1 MTWRFRG
8 AAWTITAAM
17 LVAFAAGCG
26 DDDDDDDGGNGGDGG
41 GDGGGT
47 QVDPDPLNLDIQA
60 ATFPAG
66 GPPTVTFRVTDQAGT
81 AIDVPTE
88 IGRANVSPAGLPNL
102 SPRFTFAMLDQFG
115 DYRSYYQTNRA
126 VDPAWT
132 QPADLPLPTP
142 PRPPNA
148 APGATT
154 QASGTS
160 GPSATAPF
168 DLTTLESLGNG
179 VYRFTLPAVTA
190 GVTGL
195 DRARTHTIAGWVV
208 RTKEGG
214 DQDIAFDSFNFL
226 PDGAGTVELDQVI
239 SDEGCNKCHGVVQAH
254 GTRRGTQICLTC
266 HSPQTSDPETGRV
279 VDFKVM
285 IHKIHAGGTLASVQA
300 DRTGGTLPYYI
311 VGNRLS
317 VHDWSEVAFPWH
329 DGVSHCTA
337 CHVGEDAN
345 NWRTKPTLAT
355 CTSCHDNVVFAA
367 GPPSCSTLPAETWF
381 EDCLHSGGAITVANA
396 NDPASCVGCHGE
408 GASFAVSNFHHG
420 DTPP

>member
-1 MTWRFRG
+1 MTWRVRG

-17 LVAFAAGCG
+17 LVAFGAGCG
-26 DDDDDDDGGNGGDGG
+26 DDDDDDGDGG

-60 ATFPAG
+60 ATFPAAG
-66 GPPTVTFRVTDQAGT
+66 RPTVTFRVTDQAG
-81 AIDVPTE
+81 APIDVPAE
-88 IGRANVSPAGLPNL
+88 IGNANQATPKPLPNL

-115 DYRSYYQTNRA
+115 DYRSYYQASRDI
-126 VDPAWT
+126 DPLWT
-132 QPADLPLPTP
+132 GTPTDLPLRTP
-142 PRPPNA
+142 PRPPDA
-148 APGATT
+148 APGTTFQASSTPSPGATT
-154 QASGTS
+154 
-160 GPSATAPF
+160 PL
-168 DLTTLESLGNG
+168 DLTALESLGNG
-179 VYRFTLPAVTA
+179 VYRLTLPAVTA

-208 RTKEGG
+208 RTKVGG

-266 HSPQTSDPETGRV
+266 HSPQTSDPETGRT

-285 IHKIHAGGTLASVQA
+285 IHKIHAGGSLASVQA
-300 DRTGGTLPYYI
+300 DRTGGALPYYI
-311 VGNRLS
+311 VGNQRS

-367 GPPSCSTLPAETWF
+367 AGPPGCGTLTAATWF
-381 EDCLHSGGAITVANA
+381 EDCTHSGGPIPVTNV
-396 NDPASCVGCHGE
+396 NDPASCVGCHGQ
-408 GASFAVSNFHHG
+408 GASFAVERYHHG
-420 DTPP
+420 DAAP